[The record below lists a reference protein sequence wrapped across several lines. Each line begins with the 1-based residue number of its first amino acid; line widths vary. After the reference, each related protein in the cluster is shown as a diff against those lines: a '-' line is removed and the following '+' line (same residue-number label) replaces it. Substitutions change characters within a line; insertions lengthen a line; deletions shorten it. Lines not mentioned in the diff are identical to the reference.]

1 MLKTRNFVARRG
13 DEDNIAGIVTAGSSM
28 AHSTVDPRRPAVG
41 RGKGPQRRLGNEGGQ
56 VGEQGRRLTIR
67 ISFAT

>member
-28 AHSTVDPRRPAVG
+28 AHSTVDPPPRGGAPAV
-41 RGKGPQRRLGNEGGQ
+41 KGLGGGS
-56 VGEQGRRLTIR
+56 RMRADR
-67 ISFAT
+67 